1 MTQAIEQ
8 ETGEEFAGRLLD
20 FYNGASTVFLFS
32 LGHQTGL
39 FDTMADL
46 PPSTS
51 DQIAAAAGLNERYV
65 RELLNGLVTQRV
77 VDYDPVAK
85 TYVLPEH
92 RAASMTRAAG
102 PNNLAALA
110 PYFPL
115 MGEVEEKLI
124 ESFKHGGGVPYSEFP
139 RFQELQ
145 RAETAAL
152 YDATLVDTT
161 MALVPGLIDRLKTG
175 IDVADVG
182 CGAGHAICVLGAAFP
197 NSRFVGYDFSEEG
210 IAMGRA
216 EASEKGLT
224 NVSFE
229 VKDVATLGGPARF
242 DLITAFD
249 AIHDQAAP
257 RRVLKGIYDALKPDG
272 TFLCVDMNASSHV
285 EENIGA
291 PLATIL
297 YVFSVFHCMTVSLA
311 QGGEGLGTVWG
322 RELAEGLF
330 REAGF
335 TRLETKEVEGDFL
348 NVYYVLNK

>member
-1 MTQAIEQ
+1 M
-8 ETGEEFAGRLLD
+8 
-20 FYNGASTVFLFS
+20 
-32 LGHQTGL
+32 
-39 FDTMADL
+39 
-46 PPSTS
+46 
-51 DQIAAAAGLNERYV
+51 
-65 RELLNGLVTQRV
+65 
-77 VDYDPVAK
+77 
-85 TYVLPEH
+85 
-92 RAASMTRAAG
+92 
-102 PNNLAALA
+102 
-110 PYFPL
+110 
-115 MGEVEEKLI
+115 
-124 ESFKHGGGVPYSEFP
+124 
-139 RFQELQ
+139 Q

-152 YDATLVDTT
+152 YDLTLVDST
-161 MALVPGLIDRLKTG
+161 MALVPGLLDKLKTG

-216 EASEKGLT
+216 EAAGKGLT

-229 VKDVATLGGPARF
+229 VKDVATLGGPERF
-242 DLITAFD
+242 DLVTAFD

-257 RRVLKGIYDALKPDG
+257 RRVLKGIYDTLKPDG

-285 EENIGA
+285 EKNIGA

-297 YVFSVFHCMTVSLA
+297 YAFSVFHCMTVSLA

-322 RELAEGLF
+322 RELAEELF

-335 TRLETKEVEGDFL
+335 MRLETKEVEGDFL